1 MPNDLRILPLV
12 LALCFCLPAD
22 AGGPTWE
29 IAERIEVGRVPSS
42 FPVGF
47 SLLTHGERQYVAYY
61 DVEHRMTLA
70 TRTLG
75 EHKWQRQILDSKVG
89 WDSHNYL
96 TMAIDVNGH
105 LHVSGNMHCVPL
117 IYFRTG
123 KPGDITT
130 FKRLPMTGQDEGRC
144 TYPKF
149 LNDANGRLVFQYR
162 DGGSGNGRR
171 LYNVYDGETKTWS
184 RLFKTPLFDGQ
195 GRRNAYPLGPVT
207 GPDGLFHVIWV
218 WRDTPDCATNNNLSY
233 ARSRDLIHWE
243 TATGRPVELPMTLET
258 DGMIVDPAASGSG
271 MINGGQKLVF
281 DSRQR
286 PMIAYHKSDDAGNM
300 QIYLARFEDGKW
312 NRRVLSTWDKPV
324 EFAGRGAMPFIGIR
338 VSAPQR
344 IDRDVWSVSYRHRD
358 LGSGALTFSEKT
370 LRPVEATVPKPR
382 TELPAELHR
391 PQISFKSIGV
401 RQAHDLG
408 NSGDPDVRYIMKWD
422 ILPANHDRKRSGP
435 LPPPATLRVYQLVR
449 KITG

>member
-1 MPNDLRILPLV
+1 MSQDLRILTLA

-105 LHVSGNMHCVPL
+105 LH
-117 IYFRTG
+117 
-123 KPGDITT
+123 
-130 FKRLPMTGQDEGRC
+130 
-144 TYPKF
+144 
-149 LNDANGRLVFQYR
+149 
-162 DGGSGNGRR
+162 
-171 LYNVYDGETKTWS
+171 
-184 RLFKTPLFDGQ
+184 LFDGQ

-207 GPDGLFHVIWV
+207 GPDGRFHVVWV

-243 TATGRPVELPMTLET
+243 TA
-258 DGMIVDPAASGSG
+258 
-271 MINGGQKLVF
+271 
-281 DSRQR
+281 
-286 PMIAYHKSDDAGNM
+286 
-300 QIYLARFEDGKW
+300 ARSW
-312 NRRVLSTWDKPV
+312 YSTRD
-324 EFAGRGAMPFIGIR
+324 
-338 VSAPQR
+338 SAP
-344 IDRDVWSVSYRHRD
+344 
-358 LGSGALTFSEKT
+358 
-370 LRPVEATVPKPR
+370 
-382 TELPAELHR
+382 
-391 PQISFKSIGV
+391 
-401 RQAHDLG
+401 
-408 NSGDPDVRYIMKWD
+408 
-422 ILPANHDRKRSGP
+422 
-435 LPPPATLRVYQLVR
+435 
-449 KITG
+449 